1 MERKKAYLIVIV
13 AAAALTLLMVGI
25 VYNAAS
31 LQKQNINLTNQVTY
45 ASEKLAAKDD
55 LMIYWVGEFPP
66 ELSGIANVVTV
77 ISPDQINEEIMPI
90 KSSTF
95 KSTEYDEFGNVVKEI
110 IPREYKDNMIIVLY
124 NVSLVTD
131 EQKDVI
137 LDCVAQNS
145 VPVLAIGRSS
155 IALIREIL
163 MYTPGDFA
171 EYDSFY
177 YRLGEGY
184 KDHVLDNASMEAG
197 GEKFALNLMDY
208 LYELFYQYDPEAD
221 ASQMEFDPSM

>member
-1 MERKKAYLIVIV
+1 MERKKGYLIVIV
-13 AAAALTLLMVGI
+13 AAAALTLLLVGL
-25 VYNAAS
+25 VFNAAS
-31 LQKQNINLTNQVTY
+31 LQKQNINLSNQVAY
-45 ASEKLAAKDD
+45 AAEKLSAKED

-66 ELSGIANVVTV
+66 EMAGIENVVTV
-77 ISPDQINEEIMPI
+77 IPAAQINEENMPI

-95 KSTEYDEFGNVVKEI
+95 KSTEYDEFGNVIKEI

-124 NVSLVTD
+124 NVSIVTD
-131 EQKDVI
+131 EQKEVI
-137 LDCVAQNS
+137 LNCVAQNS

-155 IALIREIL
+155 IALIRELL

-184 KDHVLDNASMEAG
+184 KDHVLDNESMEAG

-208 LYELFYQYDPEAD
+208 LYGLFYPYTPDTPA
-221 ASQMEFDPSM
+221 PSNGI

>member
-1 MERKKAYLIVIV
+1 MERKKVYIVVIV
-13 AAAALTLLMVGI
+13 AAACLTLLMV
-25 VYNAAS
+25 VLMFNAAS

-45 ASEKLAAKDD
+45 ASEKLAAKED
-55 LMIYWVGEFPP
+55 LMIYWVGDFPP
-66 ELSGIANVVTV
+66 EFAGIANVVTV
-77 ISPDQINEEIMPI
+77 IPPSQINEEIMPI

-95 KSTEYDEFGNVVKEI
+95 KSTEYDEYGNIVKEI

-131 EQKDVI
+131 EQKEVI
-137 LDCVAQNS
+137 LNCVAQNG
-145 VPVLAIGRSS
+145 VPVLAIGKGS
-155 IALIREIL
+155 IALIREAL

-177 YRLGEGY
+177 YKLGEGY
-184 KDHVLDNASMEAG
+184 KDHVLDNESMETG

-208 LYELFYQYDPEAD
+208 LYELFYQYDPEAE
-221 ASQMEFDPSM
+221 ASQMEFDTSM